1 MSATNTPGDTPG
13 TPPEPAAGATSGN
26 AIDKARARVEQ
37 VQLEA
42 KAEIER
48 AKHTVEEVK
57 GELDAATDDRRG
69 GPATSVE
76 DALAKAEML
85 RQGMTRDLAALRSRV
100 PETSETIDRVKKLAA
115 IVGGGIA
122 ALTALALVLSK
133 RSARRSERKQARQR
147 AIDIAQELRRLDL
160 GELRDAMAEVP
171 MPPEESSGSKGRVLL
186 ALLGLAG
193 IGVAAYQ
200 KLAGDDDVEDP
211 FGPAV

>member
-1 MSATNTPGDTPG
+1 MSETHSPQPG
-13 TPPEPAAGATSGN
+13 PANVPANAN
-26 AIDKARARVEQ
+26 AIDRAKAKVEQ

-48 AKHTVEEVK
+48 AKHTVDEVK

-85 RQGMTRDLAALRSRV
+85 RVGMTRDLAALRSRV
-100 PETSETIDRVKKLAA
+100 PETSETVDRLKQLAA
-115 IVGGGIA
+115 AVGGGIA
-122 ALTALALVLSK
+122 ALAALAFVLSK
-133 RSARRSERKQARQR
+133 RSARKSERQQARQR

-160 GELRDAMAEVP
+160 GELRDAMADVP
-171 MPPEESSGSKGRVLL
+171 MPPQESSRSMGKVLL

-200 KLAGDDDVEDP
+200 KLAGGDEAEDP
-211 FGPAV
+211 FGPAA

>member
-1 MSATNTPGDTPG
+1 MSETDPSKKNVPPFAATPAQTPG
-13 TPPEPAAGATSGN
+13 N
-26 AIDKARARVEQ
+26 AVDRAKAKVEQ
-37 VQLEA
+37 LQLEA

-48 AKHTVEEVK
+48 AKHTGEEVK
-57 GELDAATDDRRG
+57 SGLDAATDARRG

-85 RQGMTRDLAALRSRV
+85 RRGMTRDLAALRSRV
-100 PETSETIDRVKKLAA
+100 PETSETVDRLKQLAA
-115 IVGGGIA
+115 AVGGGIA
-122 ALTALALVLSK
+122 ALAALAFVLSK

-160 GELRDAMAEVP
+160 GELRAAMADVP
-171 MPPEESSGSKGRVLL
+171 MPPEESSGSTGKILL

-200 KLAGDDDVEDP
+200 KLAGGDEVADP